1 VTAEKQ
7 ELRAAGRDKRQMA
20 YTAAAMYGG
29 AGAVALIEGVVPG
42 GPELSLAPGLFALVI
57 VSLLAVVGPRLP
69 MPVLTSLGPLG
80 AAMIAYAI
88 ATTPT
93 GQGEGAL
100 LYIWPV
106 LWVAYFFER
115 TASILIVAWVGL
127 VQGIA
132 LIASD
137 GVLDRWIDVVV
148 SVAIVAAVVQALS
161 ERNKRLVARLEAEA
175 RVDQLTGV
183 LNRRGFAERAPGEV
197 ERAVRDGS
205 WLAAVSFDID
215 HFKRVNDEF
224 GHEVGDRV
232 LAHLGAVLRAETRSV
247 DVVARLGGEE
257 FTTLLAGSD
266 ARRAFAYAERV
277 RHHFADLDDPGLPRV
292 TVSAG
297 IAAAVAPESVERL
310 LADADSALYKAK
322 RAGRD
327 RAVADQP
334 AALQVAG

>member
-1 VTAEKQ
+1 
-7 ELRAAGRDKRQMA
+7 MA

-29 AGAVALIEGVVPG
+29 ATFVGIVEGAIPG
-42 GPELSLAPGLFALVI
+42 GPELSLLPALASLAV
-57 VSLLAVVGPRLP
+57 VSLLVPVGPRLP
-69 MPVLTSLGPLG
+69 MPVLTALGPLG
-80 AAMIAYAI
+80 AALIAVAI

-106 LWVAYFFER
+106 LWVAYFFNR
-115 TASILIVAWVGL
+115 TASVLIVAWVGL

-161 ERNKRLVARLEAEA
+161 ERNTRLVERLEAEA
-175 RVDQLTGV
+175 RNDQLTGV
-183 LNRRGFAERAPGEV
+183 LNRRGFGEQASDQIERARREG
-197 ERAVRDGS
+197 A

-215 HFKRVNDEF
+215 HFKLVNDEF
-224 GHEVGDRV
+224 GHDVGDRV
-232 LAHLGAVLRAETRSV
+232 LAHLGAVLQAETRTV

-257 FTTLLAGSD
+257 FSTLLAGAD
-266 ARRAFAYAERV
+266 ARRAYAYAERV
-277 RHHFADLDDPGLPRV
+277 RHHFADLDDPGLPAV

-297 IAAAVAPESVERL
+297 VAAAVAPESLERL
-310 LADADSALYKAK
+310 LHEADDALYAAK

-327 RAVADQP
+327 RAVANQP
-334 AALQVAG
+334 AALIAAG

>member
-1 VTAEKQ
+1 VREQ
-7 ELRAAGRDKRQMA
+7 LDKRQMA

-29 AGAVALIEGVVPG
+29 AAGVALIEGVFPG
-42 GPELSLAPGLFALVI
+42 GPELSLAPGLFALVV
-57 VSLLAVVGPRLP
+57 VSLLVAFGPRLP
-69 MPVLTSLGPLG
+69 MPVLAALGPLG

-88 ATTPT
+88 ATTPP

-106 LWVAYFFER
+106 LWVAYFFGR
-115 TASILIVAWVGL
+115 TASILIVVWVGI
-127 VQGIA
+127 VQGVA

-137 GVLDRWIDVVV
+137 GVLDRWIDVLV

-161 ERNKRLVARLEAEA
+161 ERNKRLVQHLEAEA

-183 LNRRGFAERAPGEV
+183 LNRRGFLERAPDQLA
-197 ERAVRDGS
+197 RASRDGA

-247 DVVARLGGEE
+247 DIVGRLGGEE
-257 FTTLLAGSD
+257 FTALLAGSD

-277 RHHFADLDDPGLPRV
+277 RHHFADLDDPGLPSV
-292 TVSAG
+292 TISAG
-297 IAAAVAPESVERL
+297 IAAAAAPESVERL
-310 LADADSALYKAK
+310 LHDADSALYKAK

-334 AALQVAG
+334 AALQIVG